1 MEQNFIPISI
11 TIGIGI
17 VISFWIKGILE
28 KNDYKVNPFTGYFRD
43 TKNIFNLSAAT
54 KDNLKRKYFF
64 MLGLL
69 NILSMVAVLIL
80 FIFFVAASI
89 REVDAAPCNSYKDFK
104 SYTYDYVVINKY
116 IDSSEHSYPTLI
128 LQNKDGYRFKDLD
141 FIFDKSN
148 FFYFLNIGDS
158 IKKKKGEDMIRVIN
172 SKIDT
177 VLKVDFGC
185 DEK

>member
-1 MEQNFIPISI
+1 MEQKFCYISVAV
-11 TIGIGI
+11 GLGI

-28 KNDYKVNPFTGYFRD
+28 NNNYKVNPFTGYFRD

-54 KDNLKRKYFF
+54 SDNLKRKYFF

-69 NILSMVAVLIL
+69 NILSRVAFLIL
-80 FIFFVAASI
+80 FIFFVGASI
-89 REVDAAPCNSYKDFK
+89 KDFDAAPCNSYKDFK
-104 SYTYDYVVINKY
+104 SYAYDYVVVNKY

-128 LQNKDGYRFKDLD
+128 LQDKKGNSLQNVDL
-141 FIFDKSN
+141 IFDKSDL
-148 FFYFLNIGDS
+148 FDFLSIGDS
-158 IKKKKGEDMIRVIN
+158 IKKGTGTDIIRVLN

-177 VLKVDFGC
+177 TFKVNFGC